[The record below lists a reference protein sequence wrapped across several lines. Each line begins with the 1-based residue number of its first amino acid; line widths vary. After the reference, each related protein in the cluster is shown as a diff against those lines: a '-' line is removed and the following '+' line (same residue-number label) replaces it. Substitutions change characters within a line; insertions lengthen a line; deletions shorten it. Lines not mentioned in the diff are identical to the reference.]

1 MDRMGKNSWLKN
13 EGEIC
18 NQLCPGE
25 GLTRHGHQIYIG
37 LFGEYA
43 EHVENIE
50 EKIVV
55 V

>member
-1 MDRMGKNSWLKN
+1 MITRSHRMDRMGKNSWLKN
-13 EGEIC
+13 EGEI
-18 NQLCPGE
+18 
-25 GLTRHGHQIYIG
+25 RHGHQIYIG